1 MTARHRL
8 DQARLERLTALLQE
22 GYVDTGRIAGCQLL
36 VAEHGDLAYQCS
48 LGLMD
53 REAGRDVADDTI
65 FRIYSMTK
73 PVTAV
78 ALMMLYE
85 RGLFQLDQ
93 PIARFAPAFAD
104 PVVWVSGTGADMQ
117 TRPASRGI
125 TFRDLLT
132 HTSGLTYGGELPS
145 IGAQHPVDEA
155 YLSRGI
161 RSLGGQDR
169 AEAFLDKIGQM
180 PLRFD
185 PGTQWMYSLASD
197 VCGALVEVI
206 SDQPFAEFLDDNIFK
221 PLRMHDTGFFV
232 PEEKLDRFAA
242 PYFRSPAKKLH
253 RIDEGAHPMWR
264 QPPLFASGGGG
275 LVATAP
281 EYLRF
286 CEMLRCGG
294 AFDGQRILSP
304 RTLDLMVRNH
314 LPTNGDLRTVATDL
328 FPDIDMAGLGY
339 GLGFAMTRDQIE
351 AGWLSASDFF
361 WSGAA
366 STFFWVDP
374 PEGISVV
381 FMTQLMPA
389 GTFDFRGQIKSIV
402 YSSLVI

>member
-1 MTARHRL
+1 MTVGYRL
-8 DQARLERLTALLQE
+8 DQARLERLTELLQG

-36 VAEHGDLAYQCS
+36 VAQHGNLAYQRNF
-48 LGLMD
+48 GLMD
-53 REAGRDVADDTI
+53 REAGRYVADDTI

-73 PVTAV
+73 PITAV

-93 PIARFAPAFAD
+93 PIARFVPAFSK
-104 PVVWVSGTGADMQ
+104 PRVWVSGEGAQMQ

-132 HTSGLTYGGELPS
+132 HTSGLTYGGELPG
-145 IGAQHPVDEA
+145 IGAQHPVDET
-155 YLSRGI
+155 YLSTGI
-161 RSLGGQDR
+161 RSLSGKDR
-169 AEAFLDKIGQM
+169 ADVFLEKIGQM

-197 VCGALVEVI
+197 VCGALVEII
-206 SDQPFAEFLDDNIFK
+206 SDQPFADFLADNIFD
-221 PLRMHDTGFFV
+221 PLGMVDTGFCV
-232 PEEKLDRFAA
+232 PAGDLARFAA
-242 PYFRSPAKKLH
+242 PYFRSPSKKLH
-253 RIDEGAHPMWR
+253 RIDDGANPLWR
-264 QPPLFASGGGG
+264 SPPVFASGGGG
-275 LVATAP
+275 LVSTARD
-281 EYLRF
+281 YLRF
-286 CEMLRCGG
+286 CEMLRLGG
-294 AFDGQRILSP
+294 ALEGERILSP

-314 LPTNGDLRTVATDL
+314 LPQNGDLRALATDL
-328 FPDIDMAGLGY
+328 FPDVDMAGLGF

-351 AGWLSASDFF
+351 AGWLSAHDFF

-374 PEGISVV
+374 IEGICVV

-389 GTFDFRGQIKSIV
+389 GTFDFRGQIKSII
-402 YSSLVI
+402 YSSLVR